1 MRRAIQALGIRQQY
15 FQFVS
20 VYWFYR
26 LVSRKSWENTN
37 QEIFN
42 WVQLIS
48 SFPCVVLDTL
58 ISTIVNE
65 CMHFIFIVVIR

>member
-1 MRRAIQALGIRQQY
+1 MRNKSFEEWVCLYFFNVIAFLSISYISALRRAIQALGIRQQH
-15 FQFVS
+15 FKFVS

-42 WVQLIS
+42 WV
-48 SFPCVVLDTL
+48 
-58 ISTIVNE
+58 
-65 CMHFIFIVVIR
+65 